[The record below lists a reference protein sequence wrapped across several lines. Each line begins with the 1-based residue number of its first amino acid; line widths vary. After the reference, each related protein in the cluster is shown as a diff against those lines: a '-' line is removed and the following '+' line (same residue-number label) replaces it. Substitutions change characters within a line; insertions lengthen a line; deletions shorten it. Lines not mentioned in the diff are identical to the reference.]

1 MIKSDKEKIGQQ
13 DLLLLSE
20 AQYTYTTYKPEGAMM
35 LPKIL
40 NWDCLNGLSSATD
53 VGKDKA
59 VIPVP
64 AQPCNQPHHGLMQL
78 KTHSGETLFL
88 WDL

>member
-1 MIKSDKEKIGQQ
+1 
-13 DLLLLSE
+13 
-20 AQYTYTTYKPEGAMM
+20 MM

-40 NWDCLNGLSSATD
+40 SCDCLNGLSSATD

-88 WDL
+88 WDLWADLASPSAAQFQGAGTRVTTAA